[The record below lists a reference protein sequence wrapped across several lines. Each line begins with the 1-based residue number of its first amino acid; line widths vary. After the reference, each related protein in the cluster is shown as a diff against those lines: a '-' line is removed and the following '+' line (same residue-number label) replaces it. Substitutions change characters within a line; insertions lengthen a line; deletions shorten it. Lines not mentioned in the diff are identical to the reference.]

1 MDMDMD
7 MDMDMC
13 MSMDMDRD
21 RGSTG
26 CAAERGDC
34 LRGGRCERSSCSRG
48 GRLQGEGRRACGEGA
63 WLECTAGGAAGT
75 CEDQRVCGY
84 FGSGVV

>member
-26 CAAERGDC
+26 CAAERGH
-34 LRGGRCERSSCSRG
+34 CERSSCSRG

-63 WLECTAGGAAGT
+63 RLECTAGGAAGT
-75 CEDQRVCGY
+75 CEDQSVGGY